1 MLLIAVEPS
10 LQSKGVPAMLITDL
24 FSRVV
29 EGGFKYAETNPEL
42 EDNYAVANL
51 WNGFDLRQHRR
62 RRVYGKAIEL

>member
-1 MLLIAVEPS
+1 
-10 LQSKGVPAMLITDL
+10 MLITDL